1 MLSPPGSAAAV
12 PDGAARAC
20 ERLPFGNRFLA
31 RADFAEL
38 GTSLV
43 SASWVALAEIADPMF
58 KL

>member
-12 PDGAARAC
+12 PDGAW
-20 ERLPFGNRFLA
+20 LPFGNRFLA

-43 SASWVALAEIADPMF
+43 SASWAALAEIADPMF

>member
-12 PDGAARAC
+12 PR
-20 ERLPFGNRFLA
+20 RLPFGNRFLA

>member
-1 MLSPPGSAAAV
+1 MMLSPPGSAAAV
-12 PDGAARAC
+12 PDGAAR
-20 ERLPFGNRFLA
+20 RLPFGNRFLA

>member
-12 PDGAARAC
+12 
-20 ERLPFGNRFLA
+20 PFGNRFLA

>member
-1 MLSPPGSAAAV
+1 MMLSPPGSAAAV
-12 PDGAARAC
+12 PDGAC